1 MEKVNYIIATW
12 SGNRRI
18 PNKNYLKQHL
28 LKLSTL
34 KNNLTQITIVKPIF
48 SGVDDSYYEI
58 ANLIKQIDCDVV
70 ILDRYSNIGQ
80 SYGQLFYAYETYKDK
95 FDYYI
100 FCEDDYLPHLDNF
113 DSLLLERKNDNGYL
127 CSFCGINDEFPN
139 GGCSVSNGLIS
150 TINMRKIYTINP
162 NPINRLNG
170 KNGDECHKNFAYLIK
185 ESGLTFKD
193 FASEFSVP
201 YFGTNIIEY
210 GNADTTKMIFAPNQ
224 LLNLNM
230 NFSLMIES
238 DLPFFLEVRNQSTE
252 FLHND
257 TKFNLEEATKW
268 FIEAKPKY
276 IMINLGFKTIG
287 YFRTSEWA
295 EDESS
300 FYLGCDIHPNYRGYG
315 LAQEAYKKIID
326 IFYLSNKLKSIKL
339 EVLSNNTRAKHIYRK
354 LGFKEVGYGNKVIK
368 NNQEIDSIIME
379 YEK

>member
-58 ANLIKQIDCDVV
+58 VNLINQIDCDVV

-201 YFGTNIIEY
+201 YFGTKVIEY
-210 GNADTTKMIFAPNQ
+210 GNADITKIIFAPNQ
-224 LLNLNM
+224 LLNFHM
-230 NFSLMIES
+230 NFSPMIES

-268 FIEAKPKY
+268 FREAKPKY
-276 IMINLGFKTIG
+276 TMINLGSKAIG

-315 LAQEAYKKIID
+315 FAQEAYKKIID

-339 EVLSNNTRAKHIYRK
+339 EVLSNNTRAKHIYCK

-368 NNQEIDSIIME
+368 NNREIDSIIME